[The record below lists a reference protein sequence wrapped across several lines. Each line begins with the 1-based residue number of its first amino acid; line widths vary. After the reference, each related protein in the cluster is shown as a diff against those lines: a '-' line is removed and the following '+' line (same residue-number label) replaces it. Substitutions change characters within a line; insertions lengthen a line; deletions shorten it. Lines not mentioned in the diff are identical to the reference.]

1 MRRLPKMAAALLAA
15 ALAVSAAL
23 PALAADQ
30 RAELELEASVRCT
43 GEAADETL
51 TVRLTALD
59 GAPMPEGCDDE
70 AELDFPAR
78 DCRDA
83 DDKTLTKTF
92 DAIVYTAP
100 GIYEYTVTQDAG
112 GRKRADYDDT
122 VFYLKVM
129 VAWDTDGELKGH
141 VSVRRD
147 GDDGAKAE
155 LLFKNSY
162 RSTDPLPPPVTPPYV
177 PDKPTPTP
185 KPVKQPG
192 EITVIRPPTPSAE
205 MPDEVTPAAEPE
217 PVSETPASSIE
228 REYLGVLTIPALGL
242 ELPVQTEWSKANL
255 KVSPCR
261 QCGSTA
267 GGDLVIAAHN
277 YKSHFGRLSSLSE
290 GDEVRFTSQDGAEAV
305 YTVERTAQVS
315 PEEPEALR
323 EGDCPLVLYTCTP
336 DGKARVVVYCQRE
349 NAA

>member
-23 PALAADQ
+23 PALAAD
-30 RAELELEASVRCT
+30 
-43 GEAADETL
+43 
-51 TVRLTALD
+51 
-59 GAPMPEGCDDE
+59 
-70 AELDFPAR
+70 
-78 DCRDA
+78 
-83 DDKTLTKTF
+83 
-92 DAIVYTAP
+92 
-100 GIYEYTVTQDAG
+100 
-112 GRKRADYDDT
+112 
-122 VFYLKVM
+122 
-129 VAWDTDGELKGH
+129 
-141 VSVRRD
+141 
-147 GDDGAKAE
+147 
-155 LLFKNSY
+155 
-162 RSTDPLPPPVTPPYV
+162 
-177 PDKPTPTP
+177 
-185 KPVKQPG
+185 
-192 EITVIRPPTPSAE
+192 SAE
-205 MPDEVTPAAEPE
+205 SLPTEDAESGPE

-323 EGDCPLVLYTCTP
+323 EGGCPLVLYTCTP
-336 DGKARVVVYCQRE
+336 GGKARVVVYCQKK
-349 NAA
+349 